1 MTDISEIRN
10 LIEPHGLVILGILGV
25 AHETPLVLVGNAG
38 SPMWQAFA
46 GSRENSDAQP
56 HPMDRWS
63 KRIGTAVAAEL
74 DTEPQATRR
83 PRLGKSSEASGTRG
97 VERPLNAVERSRL
110 PPQAGAGKRDSLD
123 VVFPFDGPPY
133 PPVLDWAKQA
143 GRAYP
148 SPISMFIHGKYGL
161 WHAYR
166 FALLLREA
174 ISGISPSAPEIHP
187 CLSCAEQPC
196 LSACP
201 VDAFADDRYR
211 VDACVAYLAASEHS
225 DCRQRGCR
233 ARRACPVGVEFQY
246 QAGHARFHMN
256 AFLASQRPLKI

>member
-1 MTDISEIRN
+1 MTDISEIRS
-10 LIEPHGLVILGILGV
+10 LIEPHGLVILGTLEGV
-25 AHETPLVLVGNAG
+25 EPEAYSCGNGRPEPGQGSAGNAAGAVLPQAKKRRRSAVARETPLLLVGNAG
-38 SPMWQAFA
+38 SSLWPAFA
-46 GSRENSDAQP
+46 GSRENSDGLP

-74 DTEPQATRR
+74 ESVA
-83 PRLGKSSEASGTRG
+83 
-97 VERPLNAVERSRL
+97 
-110 PPQAGAGKRDSLD
+110 
-123 VVFPFDGPPY
+123 VFPFDGPPY

-143 GRAYP
+143 GQAYP

-166 FALLLREA
+166 FALLLRGPL
-174 ISGISPSAPEIHP
+174 SGIPPSAPEVQP

-201 VDAFADDRYR
+201 VDAFADDRYL
-211 VDACVAYLAASEHS
+211 VDDCVAYLAASEHS
-225 DCRQRGCR
+225 DCRQSGCR
-233 ARRACPVGVEFQY
+233 ARRACPFGVEFHY

-256 AFLASQRPLKI
+256 AFLVSQRPLKI